1 VRGGEELLAM
11 RCEGAEKEKG
21 WVEEEYKEAELPLL
35 LLTFSVLVPNKNKIF
50 ITIFRLIG
58 TAMVSFSAC
67 AAAISSI
74 D

>member
-11 RCEGAEKEKG
+11 RCERAEKEKG

-35 LLTFSVLVPNKNKIF
+35 LLTFSVVPNKNKIF
-50 ITIFRLIG
+50 ITVLRSIG
-58 TAMVSFSAC
+58 TAIVSFSAC